1 MFWKKKNQ
9 SHDELLDRVGKSVA
23 RASGISEDD
32 VDQVASSPFLYAR
45 LRARIEAE
53 RKQQAEPDGGWF
65 ATFKIARRAIPALA
79 LVAIAAV
86 LALWFAATKYTVSPL
101 PGGVNAEI
109 SYSLTPITAC
119 SLSATDECAISSE
132 EVLATMFAEQE
143 GKEEK

>member
-1 MFWKKKNQ
+1 MFWKNKNQ
-9 SHDELLDRVGKSVA
+9 SPDELLDRVGKSVA
-23 RASGISEDD
+23 RASGISEDKA
-32 VDQVASSPFLYAR
+32 DQIASSPFLYAR

-53 RKQQAEPDGGWF
+53 RKQQSEPDIGWF

-86 LALWFAATKYTVSPL
+86 ATLWFAATKYTVSPS
-101 PGGVNAEI
+101 PGGANVYVSNP
-109 SYSLTPITAC
+109 LTPVTAC

>member
-65 ATFKIARRAIPALA
+65 ATFKIARRAISALA

-86 LALWFAATKYTVSPL
+86 ASLWFAATKYTVSPS
-101 PGGVNAEI
+101 PGGVNVEI
-109 SYSLTPITAC
+109 NYSLTPITAC

>member
-23 RASGISEDD
+23 RASGINESEA
-32 VDQVASSPFLYAR
+32 DQIASSPFLYAR

-53 RKQQAEPDGGWF
+53 RKPQQEPDGGWL
-65 ATFKIARRAIPALA
+65 ATFTIARRATVALA

-86 LALWFAATKYTVSPL
+86 ASLWFAATKYTADPP
-101 PGGVNAEI
+101 PGGANV
-109 SYSLTPITAC
+109 YVHYPLTPVTAC

>member
-9 SHDELLDRVGKSVA
+9 SHDELLDRIGKSVA
-23 RASGISEDD
+23 SASGLSESEA
-32 VDQVASSPFLYAR
+32 DQVASSPFLYAR

-53 RKQQAEPDGGWF
+53 RNKQAEPDIGWF

-86 LALWFAATKYTVSPL
+86 ASLWFAATKYTVSPP
-101 PGGVNAEI
+101 PGGASVEV
-109 SYSLTPITAC
+109 SYPLTPVTAC

>member
-9 SHDELLDRVGKSVA
+9 PHDELLDRIGKSVA
-23 RASGISEDD
+23 RASGIDETKA
-32 VDQVASSPFLYAR
+32 DQVASSPFLYAQ

-53 RKQQAEPDGGWF
+53 RKQQTEPDSSWF

-79 LVAIAAV
+79 LIAIAAV
-86 LALWFAATKYTVSPL
+86 TSLWIAATKYTANPL
-101 PGGVNAEI
+101 PGGANLYV
-109 SYSLTPITAC
+109 SYPLTPITAC
-119 SLSATDECAISSE
+119 SLSSTDECAISSE